1 MNFCFKYNTNI
12 VKSTNI
18 NNKYNIKKYAGKNVE
33 SVDFVNQHSIKD
45 NHLQFSNMLQR
56 NNSPRIT
63 MLVNVISDLINNPN
77 NLDYYFEGREISMI
91 TKKDKDKLDRLN
103 NILKLNDNVPNNE
116 MLIKYVPNYNFYSY
130 YVNDNNKKNER
141 GFQIFYTRDK
151 LGNVKIYL
159 IDLYHLA
166 IPSKTNNTLKEYVN
180 VMEYKKDIYDSIFS
194 KVNSLV

>member
-116 MLIKYVPNYNFYSY
+116 MLIKYVPNYNFYKY
-130 YVNDNNKKNER
+130 YVNDSNKKNER
-141 GFQIFYTRDK
+141 GFQIFHTRDK

-180 VMEYKKDIYDSIFS
+180 VMEYRKDIYDSIFS
-194 KVNSLV
+194 KVSSLV

>member
-45 NHLQFSNMLQR
+45 NRLQFSNMLQR

-116 MLIKYVPNYNFYSY
+116 MLIKYVPNYNFHSY

-141 GFQIFYTRDK
+141 GFQIFHTRDK

>member
-116 MLIKYVPNYNFYSY
+116 MLIKYVPNYNFYKY
-130 YVNDNNKKNER
+130 YVNDKNKKNER
-141 GFQIFYTRDK
+141 GFQIFHTRDEF
-151 LGNVKIYL
+151 GNVKIYL
-159 IDLYHLA
+159 VDLYHLA

-180 VMEYKKDIYDSIFS
+180 VMEYEKDIYDSIFS
-194 KVNSLV
+194 KVSSLV

>member
-141 GFQIFYTRDK
+141 GFQIFHTRDK

-180 VMEYKKDIYDSIFS
+180 VMEYEKDIYDSIFS
-194 KVNSLV
+194 KINSLV

>member
-141 GFQIFYTRDK
+141 GFQIFHTRDK

>member
-63 MLVNVISDLINNPN
+63 MLVNAISDLINNPN

-130 YVNDNNKKNER
+130 YVNDKNKKNER
-141 GFQIFYTRDK
+141 GFQIFRTRDEF
-151 LGNVKIYL
+151 GNVKIYL

-180 VMEYKKDIYDSIFS
+180 VMEYEKDIYDSIFS
-194 KVNSLV
+194 KVSSLV